1 LSALYL
7 IRHAQAG
14 PRHKYDQLSDLG
26 QAQARHLGEYLA
38 AQPVSFTAAFAGGLA
53 RQRLTAEAV
62 ARAYRDRS
70 VPFPD
75 IQHDPRWDEF
85 DLGEV
90 YRMLAEPLSRD
101 DPQFGREYAEM
112 MSLLDDENHAL
123 HRNHNYCDIAIIRA
137 WIARRYEYAGE
148 SWEAFRARVGSPLAT
163 LSQYNSGQQIA
174 VFTSATPISL
184 WAGRSL
190 GLDDANIW
198 RLAGVAYNTGIT
210 TLRLSDGDCR
220 LFTFNGVPHL
230 PAAELRTFR

>member
-1 LSALYL
+1 
-7 IRHAQAG
+7 
-14 PRHKYDQLSDLG
+14 
-26 QAQARHLGEYLA
+26 
-38 AQPVSFTAAFAGGLA
+38 
-53 RQRLTAEAV
+53 
-62 ARAYRDRS
+62 
-70 VPFPD
+70 
-75 IQHDPRWDEF
+75 
-85 DLGEV
+85 
-90 YRMLAEPLSRD
+90 
-101 DPQFGREYAEM
+101 